1 MDGLLDMPELAEDAI
16 YFLHQKIW
24 VRLGQELKSML
35 SKSLKYFSWS
45 NVCLNLVL
53 EFEEELARNLML
65 VAKS

>member
-16 YFLHQKIW
+16 YFLHKKIW

-35 SKSLKYFSWS
+35 SKSLKYFSWG